1 MTWVNGL
8 FDYMPFNIL
17 TQPPDT
23 RPVLNQ
29 VILTLGKC
37 YEHMQQYRSGYEPLP
52 VTHECH
58 RHAHRECVMTP
69 AKSGWVHVVEPIAA
83 AYSTDAYAIN
93 INELQQEALSIAADN
108 LGDIGEKCGIRKEN
122 QHTLLGSPAIEIR
135 NLAAEL
141 DADAIVIG
149 SHGHS
154 GWKILLGSTANK
166 VLHGASCD
174 VLTVLVGK
182 KPTDSHPAR
191 DTYGPCPD
199 GDKATARLFRAP

>member
-1 MTWVNGL
+1 MSIYN
-8 FDYMPFNIL
+8 NIVVAIDL
-17 TQPPDT
+17 SSDSQNVIDT
-23 RPVLNQ
+23 ALEVAGGDA
-29 VILTLGKC
+29 GKI
-37 YEHMQQYRSGYEPLP
+37 QL
-52 VTHECH
+52 
-58 RHAHRECVMTP
+58 
-69 AKSGWVHVVEPIAA
+69 VHVVEPIAA
-83 AYSTDAYAIN
+83 AYSMDAYAIN

-108 LGDIGEKCGIRKEN
+108 LGEIGEKCGIRKEN

-182 KPTDSHPAR
+182 KAD
-191 DTYGPCPD
+191 
-199 GDKATARLFRAP
+199 